1 MDKEDEEKGEEE
13 EAGLV
18 RCSKAVG
25 EVGLGKE
32 RGGRDRR
39 QSREAPTLASSSTS
53 PNLPFNNIF
62 LIPTILFSIIPSS
75 SLSSAPSASSKLKS
89 TNTRKKLVGKLYK
102 YLSSLLPS
110 SFS

>member
-13 EAGLV
+13 EAVLV

-25 EVGLGKE
+25 ELGLGKE

-39 QSREAPTLASSSTS
+39 QSREAPTLANRSTS

-62 LIPTILFSIIPSS
+62 LIPTINTINITIITTVSLIKTEKRQPSKATYRRTRQI
-75 SLSSAPSASSKLKS
+75 SLP
-89 TNTRKKLVGKLYK
+89 T
-102 YLSSLLPS
+102 
-110 SFS
+110 